1 MKQRE
6 SPFQA
11 WHPGFRAQVSKATG
25 SHKMIIDTH
34 VHIVAPDQQRYPRK
48 LAPNN
53 SDWVIDMPGE
63 AMLELMRKA
72 GIDRA
77 ILVQAH
83 SAYEFDNSYVA
94 DVAIAYPERFVSVCD
109 PTRADAVEELTYWVK
124 ERGVG
129 GLRLFPAAEREPR
142 WLDDP
147 RTFSLWERAQAL
159 DIPVCVC
166 LRFRQLPRLRTVIER
181 FPQVR
186 VALDHLGA
194 PRLEDGFPYDNAGPL
209 FDLVKLHNVY
219 LKFSSVNL
227 YDAAKGNSTPQ
238 QFFRRLLDVFG
249 AQRLMWGTNFP
260 NTYDRSLE
268 EQLALALA
276 ELSFV
281 PESDRQW
288 LFADTARSLW
298 PALG

>member
-1 MKQRE
+1 
-6 SPFQA
+6 
-11 WHPGFRAQVSKATG
+11 
-25 SHKMIIDTH
+25 MIIDTH

-53 SDWVIDMPGE
+53 SEWVIDMPGE
-63 AMLELMRKA
+63 SMLELMSGA

-77 ILVQAH
+77 MLVQAH
-83 SAYEFDNSYVA
+83 SAYEFDNNYVA
-94 DVAIAYPERFVSVCD
+94 DVARAHPERLISVCIVD
-109 PTRADAVEELTYWVK
+109 PTRVDAAEELTYWVK
-124 ERGVG
+124 ERGVR

-142 WLDDP
+142 WLNDP
-147 RTFSLWERAQAL
+147 RTFSLWERAAAL

-166 LRFRQLPRLRTVIER
+166 LRFRQLAQLRTVIER
-181 FPQVR
+181 FPKVR

-194 PRLEDGFPYDNAGPL
+194 PRVDDGFPYDNAAPL
-209 FDLVKLHNVY
+209 FDLVKLENVY

-227 YDAAKGNSTPQ
+227 YAAARGDSTPQ
-238 QFFRRLLDVFG
+238 QFFKRLLDVFG
-249 AQRLMWGTNFP
+249 ARRLMWGSNFP
-260 NTYDRSLE
+260 NTYDRSLK

-281 PESDRQW
+281 PEADRRW

-298 PALG
+298 PAFG